1 MIAHAYTLLLQ
12 GRQGFVMKV
21 EKITAWTPAFLHA
34 GYENNTSTNDTRD
47 VIDDNSIISEKMD
60 ETMKYLNALSDE
72 KKCDI
77 RVEMDYDPQTKRGE
91 LRGVIVDREGKKPRK
106 FVRVPINSDNTTSV
120 ENHINMFKNEC
131 RAKM

>member
-77 RVEMDYDPQTKRGE
+77 KVEMDYDPQTKRGE
-91 LRGVIVDREGKKPRK
+91 LRGEIVDREGNKPRK

-120 ENHINMFKNEC
+120 ENHTNMFQNEC
-131 RAKM
+131 PAKT